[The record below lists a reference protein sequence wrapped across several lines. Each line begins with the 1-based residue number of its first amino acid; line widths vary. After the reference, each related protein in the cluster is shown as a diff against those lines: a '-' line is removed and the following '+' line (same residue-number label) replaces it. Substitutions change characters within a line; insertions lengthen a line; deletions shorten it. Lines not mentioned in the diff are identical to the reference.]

1 MAAPSN
7 GFAAV
12 DESFEPLLLK
22 NNVFRGESSKA
33 EDEAEVEGVENYRG
47 EKMMNRSKYGGWK
60 CASLLI
66 GVEICEMF
74 AYNGIASNL
83 MTYLTGPLRQSTTT
97 SAENINV
104 WHGVVMMLPVLGAFV
119 ADFYLGRFRTIFFSS
134 LIYILGLGLLTLS
147 ATIPSLGLPVSP
159 TKYTNNPSSTS
170 SSFQLLFFFFSLYL
184 VALGRAGY
192 KPCTEAFGA
201 NQFDGRNPQECKS
214 LSSFFNWWALGLCLG
229 SGISNLTLNYIQ
241 ESLSWR
247 LGFGISCISMVLALI
262 IFLLGAKRYR
272 YSVKENKENP
282 LMSIARV
289 FTLAA
294 KNWRIRS
301 SPSLTSI
308 EEAGIGN
315 SDHVPNDA
323 HQFKFLD
330 KALIMSDDLVG
341 TIKPGIS
348 CSISQ
353 VEDAKALLRLV
364 PIWFTCLIYAVVYA
378 QSSTFFTKQGNT
390 MERSI
395 GALSIPAASLQIFIS
410 LSIVFFIIIYDR
422 LFVPL
427 ARAFSGKPNGITM
440 LQRIGTGMFL
450 STLSMVVAA
459 IVEKKRL
466 QTALDFELINMP
478 KETIPMS
485 IWWLVPQY
493 ILFGL
498 ADTFTMVGLQEFF
511 YDQVPSG
518 LRSIGISLFSTI
530 FGIGS
535 FLSGF
540 LIFVIEK
547 VTNRN
552 GQHSWFSDNL
562 NRAHLDYFYWLLA
575 ALSATQMVAY
585 LYFSKSYLYRRGT
598 SMGY

>member
-1 MAAPSN
+1 MAASSN
-7 GFAAV
+7 GFAV
-12 DESFEPLLLK
+12 IDESIKPLLFK
-22 NNVFRGESSKA
+22 NDDFGGESSKA
-33 EDEAEVEGVENYRG
+33 EDEDEIEGVVNYRG
-47 EKMMNRSKYGGWK
+47 EKIVSRSKYGGWK

-83 MTYLTGPLRQSTTT
+83 MTYLTGPLHQSTTT

-119 ADFYLGRFRTIFFSS
+119 ADSYLGRFRTVFFSS

-147 ATIPSLGLPVSP
+147 ATVPSPGLPVSP
-159 TKYTNNPSSTS
+159 TNNLSSTS
-170 SSFQLLFFFFSLYL
+170 SSFQVLFFFFSLYL

-229 SGISNLTLNYIQ
+229 SGISNLTLNYVQ

-247 LGFGISCISMVLALI
+247 LGFGIPCISMVVALV
-262 IFLLGAKRYR
+262 IFLLGTKSYR
-272 YSVKENKENP
+272 YSVKENQENP
-282 LMSIARV
+282 VMSIARV

-294 KNWRIRS
+294 KNWRSRS

-308 EEAGIGN
+308 EEAEIGN
-315 SDHVPNDA
+315 SNNA

-330 KALIMSDDLVG
+330 KALIMSNDLVG

-348 CSISQ
+348 CSITQ

-427 ARAFSGKPNGITM
+427 ARAISGKPNGITM

-466 QTALDFELINMP
+466 QTALDFGLINMP
-478 KETIPMS
+478 TATVPMS

-511 YDQVPSG
+511 YDQVPGG

-547 VTNRN
+547 VTNKN

-562 NRAHLDYFYWLLA
+562 NCAHLDYFYWLLA
-575 ALSATQMVAY
+575 ALSATQMVSY
-585 LYFSKSYLYRRGT
+585 LYFSKSYIYRRGT

>member
-1 MAAPSN
+1 MAAS
-7 GFAAV
+7 AVV
-12 DESFEPLLLK
+12 DESSEPLLLK
-22 NNVFRGESSKA
+22 NNVFRGDGSKS
-33 EDEAEVEGVENYRG
+33 EDGAEVEGVVNYRG
-47 EKMMNRSKYGGWK
+47 EKIMDRSRYGGWK

-66 GVEICEMF
+66 VVEICEMF
-74 AYNGIASNL
+74 AFYGIASNL
-83 MTYLTGPLRQSTTT
+83 ITYLTGPLHQSTTT
-97 SAENINV
+97 SAEYINV

-119 ADFYLGRFRTIFFSS
+119 ADFFLGRFCTILFCS

-147 ATIPSLGLPVSP
+147 ATVPSLGQPVSS
-159 TKYTNNPSSTS
+159 TKYTDIPSSNS

-229 SGISNLTLNYIQ
+229 SAISNLTLNYVQ
-241 ESLSWR
+241 ESLSWT
-247 LGFGISCISMVLALI
+247 LGFGIPCISMAVALV
-262 IFLLGAKRYR
+262 IFLLGTKSYR

-282 LMSIARV
+282 LMSTARV

-294 KNWRIRS
+294 KNWRSHS
-301 SPSLTSI
+301 SPPLVSI
-308 EEAGIGN
+308 EEAEIGIPN
-315 SDHVPNDA
+315 HVSA
-323 HQFKFLD
+323 GGHQFRFLD
-330 KALIMSDDLVG
+330 KALIMSNDGG
-341 TIKPGIS
+341 TSKPGTS

-353 VEDAKALLRLV
+353 VDDAKALLRIV
-364 PIWFTCLIYAVVYA
+364 PIWFTCLIYAVVSA

-390 MERSI
+390 MERSV
-395 GALSIPAASLQIFIS
+395 GSLSIPAASLQIFTS
-410 LSIVFFIIIYDR
+410 LSIVFFIVMYDR

-427 ARAFSGKPNGITM
+427 ARAFTGKPNGITM

-450 STLSMVVAA
+450 STLAMVVAA
-459 IVEKKRL
+459 VVEKKRL
-466 QTALDFELINMP
+466 QTALDSGLINMP
-478 KETIPMS
+478 KATIPMS

-511 YDQVPSG
+511 YDQVPGG

-530 FGIGS
+530 FGIGN

-540 LIFVIEK
+540 LIFVIQK
-547 VTNRN
+547 VTSRN
-552 GQHSWFSDNL
+552 GQQSWFSDNL
-562 NRAHLDYFYWLLA
+562 NCAHLDYFYGLLA

-585 LYFSKSYLYRRGT
+585 LCFSKAYIYRRGT